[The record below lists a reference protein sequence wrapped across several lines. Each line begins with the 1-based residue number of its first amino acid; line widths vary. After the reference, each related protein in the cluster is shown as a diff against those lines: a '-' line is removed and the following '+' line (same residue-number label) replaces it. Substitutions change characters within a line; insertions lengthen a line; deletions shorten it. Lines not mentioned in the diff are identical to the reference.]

1 MREAVVVDGVRTPF
15 GRAGRRGIFRAIS
28 HVDLMV
34 PLLKEIVRRNDL
46 DPNDID
52 EVHVGSVHLASRST
66 KARTYLFEA
75 GLPECIWG
83 TDVNTQC
90 ASALQTTV
98 EACQCVAC
106 GGADI
111 VLAGGVETMDR
122 LGVVPPEEAAGKPAP
137 PRVFPGPMPEVT
149 DTPYPPD
156 WKDAD
161 LLPWWHQIR
170 DPRIMNMLWTA
181 ENLHAR
187 FGITREDA
195 DEWSLRSQKLAVAA
209 QDAGNL
215 DGEILPIE
223 IKYMDGTSETIG
235 KDQGPRRETN
245 LEALSQLKPI
255 LKEDG
260 FVTAGN
266 SCPRNDGA
274 TITLITTKEIAK
286 ERGWKPLLTYRHSAT
301 VGVDPDV
308 MGVGPRWAT
317 EKLLKRTG
325 MKLEDFDAIEINEA
339 FACVINY
346 WARELK
352 ASDKVVEKIN
362 PWGGAI
368 AIGHPLGASGARL
381 VMTAGYQ
388 LRKNGGRLAL
398 TTLCQG
404 SGMGYAAVWEREDY

>member
-15 GRAGRRGIFRAIS
+15 GRAGRRGVFRAIS
-28 HVDLMV
+28 YVDLMV
-34 PLLKEIVRRNDL
+34 PVLKEIVRRNNL
-46 DPNDID
+46 DANDID
-52 EVHVGSVHLASRST
+52 EIHCGSVHQASRHT
-66 KARTYLFEA
+66 KARTFVFEA

-122 LGVVPPEEAAGKPAP
+122 QGVVTPEEASGKPLP
-137 PRVFPGPMPEVT
+137 PRQFPGPKPPVT

-161 LLPWWHQIR
+161 LATWWHEIE

-187 FGITREDA
+187 FGITRKEA
-195 DEWSLRSQKLAVAA
+195 DEWSLRSQKLSVAA
-209 QDAGNL
+209 QDEGKFNN
-215 DGEILPIE
+215 EILPIT
-223 IKYMDGTSETIG
+223 IKYVDGTSETIA

-274 TITLITTKEIAK
+274 TMTLVTTKEIAK

-325 MKLEDFDAIEINEA
+325 MKLEDFDVIEINEA

-346 WARELK
+346 WVRELK
-352 ASDKVVEKIN
+352 ATDKVVERIN
-362 PWGGAI
+362 RWGGAV
-368 AIGHPLGASGARL
+368 ALGHPLGATGARL
-381 VMTAGYQ
+381 VMTAGNQ
-388 LRKNGGRLAL
+388 LRENGGRWAL

-404 SGMGYAAVWEREDY
+404 SGMGYAAAWEREDY